1 MGWPEGLREHRW
13 ALTAGA
19 LMGLLGS
26 LLAYLGNPAN
36 TGICVSCFLE
46 NAAGALGLH
55 ANPRMQYIRP
65 ELLGFFLGSFAAA
78 SLAGEFRSRVRSS
91 APTLLGMGALMAVG
105 AAVFIGCPIK
115 AMLRLAAGDLTALA
129 GAAGLGLGVRAGIR
143 LLGPTE
149 GSLGGRTAQV
159 SRAVAL
165 GAVAGAAALTV
176 LVFLPGTL
184 RESSAGGGSL
194 HAPPLWSLAAGL
206 GLGFVCQ
213 RSRFCI
219 TGTLRDL
226 FITRSPWFGAPLL
239 AVLAVA
245 GTVNAFTG
253 QFSLGYDGQPGSH
266 LDWVWSLVGMGLV
279 GLIAVL
285 SGGCPF
291 RQIVKAGEGDL
302 DALTVVAG
310 MVGGAVLVQNW
321 GLGASAAGVP
331 AGGRVAV
338 LLGLAAV
345 LSLALQ
351 RRERDR

>member
-1 MGWPEGLREHRW
+1 MGWVAGVREHRW
-13 ALTAGA
+13 ALGAGI

-36 TGICVSCFLE
+36 TGICISCFLE

-78 SLAGEFRSRVRSS
+78 ALSGEFRARVRGS
-91 APTLLGMGALMAVG
+91 APVLLGMGAFMAVG

-129 GAAGLGLGVRAGIR
+129 GAAGLGLGVWGGIR

-149 GSLGGRTAQV
+149 GALGGRPAELP
-159 SRAVAL
+159 RAVAL
-165 GAVAGAAALTV
+165 GAVVGALLLTALA
-176 LVFLPGTL
+176 FFPGVL
-184 RESSAGGGSL
+184 RESRAGGGSL
-194 HAPPLWSLAAGL
+194 HAPLLWSLAGGL
-206 GLGFVCQ
+206 ALGFLAQ

-219 TGTLRDL
+219 TGSLRDVL
-226 FITRSPWFGAPLL
+226 VTRSAWFAAPLV

-245 GTVNAFTG
+245 GAVNAFTG
-253 QFSLGYDGQPGSH
+253 QFSLGYDGQPGAH
-266 LDWVWSLVGMGLV
+266 LEWLWSLLGMGLV
-279 GLIAVL
+279 GLVAVL
-285 SGGCPF
+285 AGGCPF

-310 MVGGAVLVQNW
+310 MVGGAVLVQDW
-321 GLGASAAGVP
+321 GLGATAAGVP
-331 AGGRVAV
+331 PGGRVAV

-345 LSLALQ
+345 FSLALQ
-351 RRERDR
+351 RREKTR